1 MARDDLKA
9 KVVLGSDTSGA
20 EKGIKRV
27 EGSFRRF
34 SKFLSSKFVITL
46 GDVTRAFSAITG
58 SIRDSAALEGQTQAL
73 ASNLAAQGVAL
84 DSFLANL
91 ERVSQGQIAQA
102 DLIASS
108 SRAILLG
115 IPADKIAELL
125 EVAAASAIA
134 TGSTI
139 TKAFEDIAIG
149 IGRASPLILDNLGI
163 VVKLGP
169 TYAAAAAS
177 LGKTVEELTPLEQKM
192 ALLNSVLEVGAE
204 RIATFGDAQSEP
216 AKALHQS
223 AAAFEDMKV
232 KAGQFAGYAASSLLA
247 VLLLIAEGVARASSS
262 VVDFGQT
269 VLSVGAKVMEF
280 QIAALSVASKLPLV
294 GGAFAKAAEGAT
306 AWRDKLLSGK
316 DTLAGF
322 EETLD
327 ETAESLAKYKDKIS
341 DVADTQFFMLTGI
354 DMTNKGLAEEKR
366 RLADATAAAGD
377 NAEATGKAADEAER
391 LAEAAGEEATTLDAA
406 AAATGNLTAQINKL
420 NIAQIQQLAL
430 AEKKQRL
437 SFAERVPDPLFPGL
451 SGATFSINSFTPWA
465 EMNSAQRERFIKGG
479 GTPPGAPSGWTE
491 GSG

>member
-139 TKAFEDIAIG
+139 TKAFEDIAIS

-169 TYAAAAAS
+169 TYANFAAS
-177 LGKTVEELTPLEQKM
+177 IGKTAEELTALEMKT
-192 ALLNSVLEVGAE
+192 ALLNAVLDVGAE
-204 RIATFGDAQSEP
+204 RIEIFGDAQSELS
-216 AKALHQS
+216 KALNQS
-223 AAAFEDMKV
+223 AAAFGDIKV
-232 KAGQFAGYAASSLLA
+232 KAGQFAGVMVAALVTGAIS
-247 VLLLIAEGVARASSS
+247 IAEVFTRISSS
-262 VVDFGQT
+262 VVGFGQM
-269 VLSVGAKVMEF
+269 VLSVGAKLMEF
-280 QIAALSVASKLPLV
+280 QAAALSVASKLPFV
-294 GGAFAKAAEGAT
+294 GGAFAKAAEMAT
-306 AWRDKLLSGK
+306 GGMGEILSTRDALEGWKE
-316 DTLAGF
+316 TLAG
-322 EETLD
+322 TVS
-327 ETAESLAKYKDKIS
+327 TPAEYRKKMS
-341 DVADTQFFMLTGI
+341 DVVDVQMFLLTGI
-354 DMTNKGLAEEKR
+354 DNTNKGLAEEER
-366 RLADATAAAGD
+366 RLADTTAAAEDYGS
-377 NAEATGKAADEAER
+377 ATGKAADETER
-391 LAEAAGEEATTLDAA
+391 LAEAAGDEAGTLDAA

-420 NIAQIQQLAL
+420 NIAQGQQIAL
-430 AEKKQRL
+430 IEKKQRL
-437 SFAERVPDPLFPGL
+437 PFAERASDPLFPGL
-451 SGATFSINSFTPWA
+451 SGATYSINNYIPWA
-465 EMNSAQRERFIKGG
+465 EMTSVQRERYLAVGG
-479 GTPPGAPSGWTE
+479 KPPNAPASWQESST
-491 GSG
+491 